1 MMSMVLWFLRLK
13 KCVHNWVIYIFKAVN
28 FYLKAGLRSPW
39 ILLCTIMGLAACWVH
54 FSPAD
59 LSNLDWQPQQALAQP
74 WRAFTA
80 AWVHWSNRHLL
91 ANLVGAAMVAVLG
104 VQLRASAGC
113 VLAFLLAWPLTH
125 IGLVLRPELLHYGG
139 LSGVL
144 HAALVIVA
152 LHGLTQSRA
161 QHLLASILLLGITVK
176 VLSESPWGPVLRH
189 PAHWDI
195 AIAPL
200 SHATGA
206 LSGFIFGAVLI
217 RLKKKIFVAE

>member
-1 MMSMVLWFLRLK
+1 MSMVLWFLRLR
-13 KCVHNWVIYIFKAVN
+13 KCGHNGVIHIFKALHI
-28 FYLKAGLRSPW
+28 YLKAALKLPW
-39 ILLCTIMGLAACWVH
+39 VLLCIFMGLAACLVH
-54 FSPAD
+54 FSHAE
-59 LSNLDWQPQQALAQP
+59 LSYLDWQPQQALTQP

-80 AWVHWSNRHLL
+80 AWVHWSDRHLL
-91 ANLVGAAMVAVLG
+91 ANLAGAVMVAVLG
-104 VQLRASAGC
+104 AQLRACAGC

-125 IGLVLRPELLHYGG
+125 FSLALRPELSHYGG
-139 LSGVL
+139 LSGVH

-161 QHLLASILLLGITVK
+161 QQLLARILLLGITVK
-176 VLSESPWGPVLRH
+176 VLSESPWGPVLRY

-206 LSGFIFGAVLI
+206 VSGLIFGAVLV
-217 RLKKKIFVAE
+217 RLKKKIFVAQ